1 MRKASEKIH
10 SLVFLRTKKDASGMV
25 HGKIPKLSSICT
37 SNIFA
42 VDNASSR
49 SGILYTSYPANSATT
64 DIAVGIM
71 NRIRSLRLTR
81 KYIFPN
87 LFTV

>member
-1 MRKASEKIH
+1 MKRKEVKSYKENKEVS

-42 VDNASSR
+42 VDNASFR

-64 DIAVGIM
+64 DINVW
-71 NRIRSLRLTR
+71 N
-81 KYIFPN
+81 
-87 LFTV
+87 